1 MEDILLQLLVNKS
14 VTHVSIL
21 KPSFKSV
28 YSTKLQTNHAYKMGD
43 NYRVKEVLNGFILL
57 I

>member
-14 VTHVSIL
+14 VTHMSIL

-43 NYRVKEVLNGFILL
+43 NYCVKEVLNGFILL